1 MAHIFVFTYFI
12 DIPAAPPMHTQ
23 KDRLDKAG
31 NLSSDAV
38 KILNSKNRRR
48 RKRQYLNNSIPGP
61 ETEKTTTTTTTP
73 SGAISI
79 NSHTFEIYDGLL
91 DPASNYTGFVEVIG
105 KAIKIHNLH
114 SKL

>member
-1 MAHIFVFTYFI
+1 
-12 DIPAAPPMHTQ
+12 MHTQ
-23 KDRLDKAG
+23 KERLDKAG
-31 NLSSDAV
+31 NLTSDAA

-48 RKRQYLNNSIPGP
+48 RKRQHLNNSIPGP
-61 ETEKTTTTTTTP
+61 ETEKIATTTTTP

-105 KAIKIHNLH
+105 NYERI
-114 SKL
+114 